1 MNEGRNILPLY
12 KRLSQI
18 ADNLAPK
25 YHFEFVFTDNHS
37 EDDTWKIISDL
48 GTSDPRIKAVRFTK
62 NIGFQESILANIG
75 FSSGSAVIQIDADL
89 QDPPEM
95 IVDFVKEWEKGYKV
109 VYGIRS
115 NRQENFI
122 LNNFRKLGYRLIS
135 RVSTHPIPVDVGDFR
150 LIDRDIKE
158 LLIQSKIPQPFI
170 RGIIANF
177 ELPSIGIT
185 YHREKRRADKSKFP
199 VIELLRLGINAV
211 YNHSEL
217 PLKVSTFI
225 GLFFISL
232 SGFVSIL
239 KLLLEIFDKSY
250 VISISNISL
259 LTIFGIGMNA
269 LLLGVLGKYLG
280 KIYSILKNEPKF
292 IIEDSLN
299 VGNVL

>member
-1 MNEGRNILPLY
+1 LNEGRNILPLY

-18 ADNLAPK
+18 ADSLASK

-37 EDDTWKIISDL
+37 EDDTWKIISNL
-48 GTSDPRIKAVRFTK
+48 GTSDSRIKAVRFTK

-95 IVDFVKEWEKGYKV
+95 IVDFVKEWEKGFKV

-115 NRQENFI
+115 DRQENFI

-135 RVSTHPIPVDVGDFR
+135 RVSAHPIPVDVGDFR
-150 LIDRDIKE
+150 LIDKDVKE
-158 LLIQSKIPQPFI
+158 LLIRSKIPQPFI

-185 YHREKRRADKSKFP
+185 YQREKRRADKSKFP
-199 VIELLRLGINAV
+199 VVELLRLGINAV

-217 PLKVSTFI
+217 PLKVSTLI
-225 GLFFISL
+225 GTFFISF
-232 SGFVSIL
+232 SGFISIL
-239 KLLLEIFDKSY
+239 KLLLEIFDKFY
-250 VISISNISL
+250 LISISNISL
-259 LTIFGIGMNA
+259 LTIFGIGINA
-269 LLLGVLGKYLG
+269 LLLGVIGKYLG

-299 VGNVL
+299 VDNVL